1 MSQFFE
7 KSGNLKYILNRI
19 LLILLFFLPLFEI
32 FCQNSIDLVKNDSSF
47 LMIDSLTNKID
58 SIKQKSDIETTVNYK
73 SKDSIFFD
81 LKNQKMTLYGNA
93 IMDYGDIKLDA
104 NKINVDW
111 IEQTIDANFVLDST
125 GKKIGKPIFTDKN
138 ESYET
143 DKITYNFKSKKAL
156 ISGIVTQQDEA
167 YMQGV
172 KVKKNEFDELFISD
186 AKYTSCNLAE
196 PHFHISAK
204 KIKAIPKKKNC
215 FWTFSFEIWKYSNS
229 HWFYFW
235 YVSTT

>member
-1 MSQFFE
+1 MSQFFK
-7 KSGNLKYILNRI
+7 KSGNFKYILNQK
-19 LLILLFFLPLFEI
+19 LVILLFFIPFFELL
-32 FCQNSIDLVKNDSSF
+32 CQNSIDLVKKDSSI
-47 LMIDSLTNKID
+47 LVIDSLTNKID

-104 NKINVDW
+104 NKIDMDW
-111 IEQTIDANFVLDST
+111 INQTIDANFVYDST

-156 ISGIVTQQDEA
+156 ISEGILII
-167 YMQGV
+167 YFMV
-172 KVKKNEFDELFISD
+172 KN
-186 AKYTSCNLAE
+186 
-196 PHFHISAK
+196 
-204 KIKAIPKKKNC
+204 
-215 FWTFSFEIWKYSNS
+215 
-229 HWFYFW
+229 
-235 YVSTT
+235 